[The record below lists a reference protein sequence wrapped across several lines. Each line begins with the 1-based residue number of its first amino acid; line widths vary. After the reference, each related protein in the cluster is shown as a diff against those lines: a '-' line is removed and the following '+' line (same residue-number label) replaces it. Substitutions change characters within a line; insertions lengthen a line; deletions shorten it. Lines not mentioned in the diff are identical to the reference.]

1 MFTYYFWTYFALPE
15 QGQQTGELKL
25 HFFVQRMGYP
35 VGLYNFICTLK
46 GPLKYLV
53 AMIRG
58 CHARAILLPV
68 VRKFFARFLASR
80 HRPVAGSSRR

>member
-1 MFTYYFWTYFALPE
+1 MTKKKT
-15 QGQQTGELKL
+15 
-25 HFFVQRMGYP
+25 P
-35 VGLYNFICTLK
+35 VGYKLNTYGYFSLLKTVVSDLK

-68 VRKFFARFLASR
+68 VRKFFARFLASQR
-80 HRPVAGSSRR
+80 RPVAGSSRR